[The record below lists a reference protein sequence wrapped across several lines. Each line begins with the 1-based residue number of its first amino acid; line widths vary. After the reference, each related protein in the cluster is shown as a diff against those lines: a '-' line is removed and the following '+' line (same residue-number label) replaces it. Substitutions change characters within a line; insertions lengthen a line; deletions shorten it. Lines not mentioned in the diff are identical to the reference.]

1 MKPTHNMMQVRRAR
15 ERTACRLDMLEAAE
29 RIFAAKGYDAATV
42 EAIAH
47 EAGCA
52 AGTLYNFFA
61 GKKELFLAVADR
73 ILDDMIARFDTEVAP
88 LQNEPQRAIRV
99 YIALRFDEISR
110 HEAFMHVFV
119 PHGRTHCAARS
130 RALAQTPASLRP
142 TLPQCRHSLP
152 LRLHRGWGAA
162 PRGDAVGLHR
172 HHRGCTALLS

>member
-119 PHGRTHCAARS
+119 PHGRTHCAARKPGAGANS
-130 RALAQTPASLRP
+130 SKFETHIASVQALFAAAIAQG
-142 TLPQCRHSLP
+142 CC
-152 LRLHRGWGAA
+152 A
-162 PRGDAVGLHR
+162 PW
-172 HHRGCTALLS
+172 